1 VLQAFTFMR
10 RFSCSQD
17 ARAAPADR
25 ADRVVPACRV
35 PPRPV
40 RLQPSRTRR
49 PPEPQPV
56 TVTGPPAPR
65 VSFHVSFPCSFLTLF
80 TRGVSSP
87 LCETLFS
94 HVFSAYSPP
103 LFVTTHTQSNT
114 DTTSRAPLAPSYY
127 APPSTIT
134 VHRFL
139 RLRGRGCI
147 RRNLC
152 IREGVRIHTR
162 CVYAPRAR
170 VNAPTC
176 VYAPTAAYKHICVNA
191 ASGAYAHLPAYTHPT
206 LRIRRD
212 ATNVMHSAAATVPAF
227 VLTASDQARTS
238 STCAQWGSLPSSS
251 KLSSSSAS
259 CAASHSNA
267 MSVSTDS

>member
-1 VLQAFTFMR
+1 MR

-25 ADRVVPACRV
+25 AARVVPACRV

-65 VSFHVSFPCSFLTLF
+65 VYLFHALFL
-80 TRGVSSP
+80 
-87 LCETLFS
+87 LFS
-94 HVFSAYSPP
+94 REGSRPHFVRPYS
-103 LFVTTHTQSNT
+103 LMYSLLILHHSSSRHTQSNT
-114 DTTSRAPLAPSYY
+114 DTTSTAPLAPSYY

-170 VNAPTC
+170 VNAPPC
-176 VYAPTAAYKHICVNA
+176 VYAPTCVLYAPRCANA
-191 ASGAYAHLPAYTHPT
+191 PAAYTHP
-206 LRIRRD
+206 
-212 ATNVMHSAAATVPAF
+212 PP
-227 VLTASDQARTS
+227 RTS
-238 STCAQWGSLPSSS
+238 TYA
-251 KLSSSSAS
+251 
-259 CAASHSNA
+259 
-267 MSVSTDS
+267 